1 MRRIDYFHTG
11 VPNPIDSKLNT
22 LYGVFMGE
30 GGNRMERKIKR
41 IKCPECL
48 NSMTVTVDAHGEAKG
63 VCKKCKSV
71 IIAKQS
77 SERERLIRIVKA

>member
-1 MRRIDYFHTG
+1 
-11 VPNPIDSKLNT
+11 
-22 LYGVFMGE
+22 
-30 GGNRMERKIKR
+30 MERKVKR

-48 NSMTVTVDAHGEAKG
+48 NIMTVTVDAHGEAKG